1 MPQPGAKP
9 LHILIVEDNDADV
22 LLVREALK
30 HSGLR
35 FQLTHV
41 LDGEQAILWL
51 RSVGADPTTTSPN
64 LVILDLNIPK
74 RDGWEVL
81 SELRS
86 IGEFRSTPI
95 VILSSSGNPD
105 DQARAE
111 NLPAV
116 IYIRKPSTLDDFMS
130 VGREIRRFSRGL
142 WGE

>member
-1 MPQPGAKP
+1 MEQPGARP
-9 LHILIVEDNDADV
+9 LHIFIVEDNDADV
-22 LLVREALK
+22 LLVRKALK

-41 LDGEQAILWL
+41 LDGEQAVRWL
-51 RSVGADPTTTSPN
+51 RSVGSDPTMTPPKM
-64 LVILDLNIPK
+64 VILDLNIPK
-74 RDGWEVL
+74 LDGWEVL

-86 IGEFRSTPI
+86 IADFQQTPV
-95 VILSSSGNPD
+95 VILSSSSNPD
-105 DQARAE
+105 DRARAE
-111 NLPAV
+111 NLPEV